1 MKAWVSSPYLS
12 MTVST
17 PDQKA
22 SLGLEPLS
30 SKIELRPVNPLSR
43 LSPELW
49 GLFAAHLDKP
59 SLKSLSQ
66 VSHFHQTVA
75 LRALT
80 DLENQKATQQLKPL
94 SVKHPAEPKKIS
106 SYVDLYQS
114 VVYHLQGAIADR
126 LSKPKAD
133 YFRIH
138 YAPPTSKALELDLLA
153 TKQEC
158 YKKINQNSIFFKD
171 IEKAYTLTVITCV
184 MQAFEDLIE
193 KSPGPPGVRGFATTQ
208 AIQYGCLKTVK
219 FLLHDHNI
227 LDVSRGHC
235 IITATQLGHSEMVKF
250 LLTTGTI
257 SEEHRQSAI
266 AAAQNSNN
274 LEILNLLQPN
284 LHPQN

>member
-17 PDQKA
+17 TDQKA

-43 LSPELW
+43 LPPELW
-49 GLFAAHLDKP
+49 GLVAAHLDKP

-66 VSHFHQTVA
+66 VTHFHQTVA

-80 DLENQKATQQLKPL
+80 ELENHKAVQQLKPL
-94 SVKHPAEPKKIS
+94 SLKNPPRPEKIS

-114 VVYHLQGAIADR
+114 VVYQLQGDISER

-133 YFRIH
+133 HFKIK
-138 YAPPTSKALELDLLA
+138 YAPPTIQALKLDLLA

-158 YKKINQNSIFFKD
+158 YTKISKNSISFKE
-171 IEKAYTLTVITCV
+171 IEKAHTLAAITCV

-193 KSPGPPGVRGFATTQ
+193 TSPGPQGVRGFATAQ
-208 AIQYGCLKTVK
+208 AVQYGCLKTVK
-219 FLLHDHNI
+219 FLLYYHQI
-227 LDVSRGHC
+227 PDVLRGRCVIDASH
-235 IITATQLGHSEMVKF
+235 LGHYEIVKF

-257 SEEHRQSAI
+257 SDAHRQSART
-266 AAAQNSNN
+266 AAQNQNH
-274 LEILNLLQPN
+274 LEIIPLLYPNLQP
-284 LHPQN
+284 QN